1 MLRRWPKLGGLPRA
15 IESKRCARRLQA
27 LESKRTATNRVA
39 GLRAA
44 TPKMQALAE
53 GASAFLAEQPP
64 VAPVMPV
71 LTQTD
76 DGLVLRTE
84 LPR

>member
-1 MLRRWPKLGGLPRA
+1 MMLPPTLVSVEEIA
-15 IESKRCARRLQA
+15 AAES
-27 LESKRTATNRVA
+27 
-39 GLRAA
+39 
-44 TPKMQALAE
+44 
-53 GASAFLAEQPP
+53 ASAFLAEQPP

-76 DGLVLRTE
+76 GGLVLRTE